1 MVSCAYELLMV
12 CGGIEKVHVGIL
24 LAYKKPLLKWK
35 RPLIFEKEVFRS
47 YLFCPS
53 SGPNIVGWHCTLV
66 GCLGK
71 EIIKGK
77 VFSAGDSAYE
87 FVV

>member
-35 RPLIFEKEVFRS
+35 RPLIFEKRGVSKLLILSIQRS
-47 YLFCPS
+47 K
-53 SGPNIVGWHCTLV
+53 HCRLALHPCRMP
-66 GCLGK
+66 G
-71 EIIKGK
+71 
-77 VFSAGDSAYE
+77 
-87 FVV
+87 